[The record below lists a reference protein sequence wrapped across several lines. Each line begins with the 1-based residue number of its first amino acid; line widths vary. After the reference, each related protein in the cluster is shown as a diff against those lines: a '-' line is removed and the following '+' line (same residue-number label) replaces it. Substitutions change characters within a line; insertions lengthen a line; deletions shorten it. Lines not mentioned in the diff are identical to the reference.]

1 MNFIYI
7 FISICIQIQGGIFV
21 SRVNNSY
28 YAIIGILS
36 IGPMSGYQI
45 KTWVDEG
52 VGYFVDIDY
61 KQIYPTLKR
70 IVDEGLAV
78 FDIEKS
84 GNRPESKVYRLTDK
98 GISVFK
104 EWLECPIDYTKRS
117 TNELMLKFFFGQHNS
132 VNTNMEHLTRYKEYT
147 VNRLQ
152 NIKDVKT
159 CLENDRNKDAS
170 WHYRMTTVMRG
181 EILLQAELN
190 WCDQTMEYI
199 KDI

>member
-1 MNFIYI
+1 M
-7 FISICIQIQGGIFV
+7 
-21 SRVNNSY
+21 SRINNSY

-36 IGPMSGYQI
+36 IGPMSGYHI

-52 VGYFVDIDY
+52 VGYFVDMDY

-78 FDIEKS
+78 YDIEKS

-98 GISVFK
+98 GINVFK
-104 EWLECPIDYTKRS
+104 EWLASPIDYKKRS
-117 TNELMLKFFFGQHNS
+117 TNELMLKLFFGQNTS
-132 VNTNMEHLTRYKEYT
+132 VKTNMDHLKKYKDYT
-147 VNRLQ
+147 VKRLQ
-152 NIKDVKT
+152 NIKEVKK
-159 CLENDRNKDAS
+159 CLENDENKDAS

-181 EILLQAELN
+181 VLSLQAELD

-199 KDI
+199 NNF